1 MRRLWPTRQ
10 AGTRPAYG
18 GIPVGLPPD
27 LRRENDPVALQVL
40 DYLVIEQRSRLM
52 RWAEIN
58 VTAIGNTTVLTGIPG
73 QKLTVVSLDFVVS
86 AAVSISWLSAATTIR
101 NAQAFA
107 ANSGMARD
115 LVRPYYLQTNPG
127 EALIMNLSAAV
138 NVRGALGFVQVPS

>member
-1 MRRLWPTRQ
+1 
-10 AGTRPAYG
+10 
-18 GIPVGLPPD
+18 VGLPPD